1 PALASQLVSDA
12 TNYVAGVNAYIDKA
26 TNPIFTASL
35 LPAEYA
41 ALGKLPQHWKLT
53 DVIAEASLIG
63 GIFGKGGGNEVHAA
77 LALQAFERRFGKRGG
92 ERAWTD
98 FREANDPEA
107 ATTILKRRFPYE
119 TAPAFSPKGLALPD
133 PGSVTFTKIG
143 SPSAGGAADTA
154 SARGPLA
161 DLGAQL

>member
-77 LALQAFERRFGKRGG
+77 LALQALQRRFGTNSGQ
-92 ERAWTD
+92 RAWGD

-107 ATTILKRRFPYE
+107 PSTILHAKLPYE
-119 TAPAFSPKGLALPD
+119 TAHAFW
-133 PGSVTFTKIG
+133 
-143 SPSAGGAADTA
+143 
-154 SARGPLA
+154 
-161 DLGAQL
+161 